1 MAHAVSF
8 PSRTPSEHRDLA
20 FWMKRTLE
28 ELAELRSNPT
38 ADTVHDIRVAL
49 RRCRSVAAAIQEIDP
64 HPDWQEM
71 RDCARKL
78 FRSLGELRD
87 CQVMMEW
94 LKQLHPEHDPL
105 NSSLLASLGKTEE
118 SSRQEV
124 LQNANRFDVKHWKA
138 LSHELGARMR
148 RIPVDGDAA
157 RCLAFERLEDAK
169 ELHRRAM
176 RTESPKP
183 WHSLRIGVKHF
194 RYSVESL
201 IPTLHV
207 EWAESLKRVQDVL
220 GNIHDLDVLA
230 AMLHEARADQ
240 PGQTGSEWTERIER
254 ERHQNLETYR
264 QLALGKTSIWQT
276 WQSGFPREHRQRYA
290 NARIAATRKSLDAKP
305 ARSQCVAR
313 ISTRLWSEL
322 RASNGDKMFFDGKE
336 KSILDAAAR
345 LSGIRTLDRK
355 KPREKSARTFLLK
368 SPLPPG
374 WNFAEWERV
383 AWAIRFQRAAEPG
396 LRNKRFSKLSAE
408 QQGKICLHAGI
419 LRMAVALQ
427 KSGVH
432 AGAAL
437 HIENLPQG
445 LLLHVLGVEDN
456 PENAVRFVQAKRLLE
471 RSLGKTILIQA
482 EPDALMPAER
492 KQKLALPQA
501 ISIVQ

>member
-1 MAHAVSF
+1 
-8 PSRTPSEHRDLA
+8 
-20 FWMKRTLE
+20 
-28 ELAELRSNPT
+28 
-38 ADTVHDIRVAL
+38 
-49 RRCRSVAAAIQEIDP
+49 
-64 HPDWQEM
+64 
-71 RDCARKL
+71 
-78 FRSLGELRD
+78 
-87 CQVMMEW
+87 MEW